1 MFKKLRSAATETHK
15 KSFRI
20 LTAVIT
26 VLFVCSVTVTAFA
39 AANASMTVEIVDGEK
54 TVTVSSK
61 LTNPYDIVEEA
72 GISLTANDKL
82 ILNGFN
88 ETAGGRIVIDRAKVV
103 RIEDDGLIG
112 YYVGYEETLGNI
124 LSENEVVLNE
134 GDILDIGQSEPI
146 FDGMSVLIKRAF
158 GVGIEYDG
166 NAITLSIA
174 EGTVEDALRA
184 ANITLGEHDIVTPS
198 LDTELE
204 DYTHIEIKRVKFAPV
219 VESEKIEFETK
230 RVENSDL
237 YVGNRKVT
245 TEGVNGEK
253 SVTYNAKYIDGVLV
267 EKTYVS
273 EEIVREP
280 VDEVISIGTKK
291 VDTLS
296 AYRDTTAPISEL
308 EVPDDLELDK
318 NGMPKSFKRKVA
330 AKATAY
336 TGDPATAS
344 GRKPMAGHIAVDPNE
359 YPYGTELY
367 IVSADGR
374 YVYGYCIAAD
384 TGGFVEMGNTD
395 VDLYLNNEDMCY
407 NWGNRDIII
416 YVL

>member
-1 MFKKLRSAATETHK
+1 MESHK

-39 AANASMTVEIVDGEK
+39 AANSVMTVEVVDGDK
-54 TVTVSSK
+54 RIMVSARS
-61 LTNPYDIVEEA
+61 TAPADVVEQA
-72 GISLTANDKL
+72 GIDLNANDRL
-82 ILNGFN
+82 DLSGYS
-88 ETAGGRIVIDRAKVV
+88 ETVGGKIVINRAKVV
-103 RIEDDGLIG
+103 RIQDDMIVG
-112 YYVGYEETLGNI
+112 YYVGYGETLGNI
-124 LSENEVVLNE
+124 LENNDVILNE
-134 GDILDIGQSEPI
+134 GDLLDVSATTPI
-146 FDGMSVLIKRAF
+146 FDGMNVLINRAF

-174 EGTVEDALRA
+174 GGTVADALETA
-184 ANITLGEHDIVTPS
+184 GITLGEHDIVTPS
-198 LDTELE
+198 LDTEL
-204 DYTHIEIKRVKFAPV
+204 DDFTHIEINRVTFGTL
-219 VESEKIEFETK
+219 VETEEIPFETK
-230 RVENSDL
+230 RVEDSSL
-237 YVGNRKVT
+237 LVGNKEVTRK
-245 TEGVNGEK
+245 GVDGEK

-267 EKTYVS
+267 EKTFVS
-273 EEIVREP
+273 EETVKEP
-280 VDEVISIGTKK
+280 VDKIISVGTKK

-296 AYRDTTAPISEL
+296 AYKNTTAPISEL
-308 EVPDDLELDK
+308 TLPADLELDE
-318 NGMPKSFKRKVA
+318 NGIPVKYKTKVS

-344 GRKPMAGHIAVDPNE
+344 GRTPMAGHIAVDPTE

-367 IVSADGR
+367 IVSADGS

>member
-72 GISLTANDKL
+72 GIGLTANDKL

-230 RVENSDL
+230 RVES
-237 YVGNRKVT
+237 
-245 TEGVNGEK
+245 
-253 SVTYNAKYIDGVLV
+253 
-267 EKTYVS
+267 
-273 EEIVREP
+273 
-280 VDEVISIGTKK
+280 
-291 VDTLS
+291 
-296 AYRDTTAPISEL
+296 
-308 EVPDDLELDK
+308 
-318 NGMPKSFKRKVA
+318 
-330 AKATAY
+330 
-336 TGDPATAS
+336 
-344 GRKPMAGHIAVDPNE
+344 
-359 YPYGTELY
+359 
-367 IVSADGR
+367 
-374 YVYGYCIAAD
+374 
-384 TGGFVEMGNTD
+384 
-395 VDLYLNNEDMCY
+395 
-407 NWGNRDIII
+407 W
-416 YVL
+416 